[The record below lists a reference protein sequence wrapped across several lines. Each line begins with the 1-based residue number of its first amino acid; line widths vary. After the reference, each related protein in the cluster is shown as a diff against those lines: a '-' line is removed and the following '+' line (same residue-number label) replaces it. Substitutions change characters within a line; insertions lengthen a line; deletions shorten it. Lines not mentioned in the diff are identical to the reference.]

1 MPGKGKGN
9 RWLQHLAQFRKRN
22 IDTPPADMMREARKS
37 YRGGGDAPSSF
48 TSTDKFV
55 STPASLSGGRRQ
67 TQRRSQRQTQR
78 RRQQSR
84 RKRSQRR

>member
-1 MPGKGKGN
+1 MPGKGN
-9 RWLQHLAQFRKRN
+9 RWLQHLAQFRRQN
-22 IDTPPADMMREARKS
+22 VDTPPAEVMLKARKS
-37 YRGGGDAPSSF
+37 YRGGGETPSSF
-48 TSTDKFV
+48 TPTNKFE